1 MTSPLIARNSW
12 SQAIGPAVGLLLTM
26 VVLSLGF
33 LSCSDSTSQGEP
45 SAEWDGQKRNVV
57 LISIDSL
64 RRDHLGLYGHKPRYS
79 AGIPVSPNLD
89 ALGAKGVV
97 FDDAWTTTSWTL
109 PSHMAL
115 MTGLSDRQHGVETDK
130 FQLDPL
136 RSTLAQRF
144 QESGWNTAGYFSGP
158 YLDPRYGFGRGFDDY
173 RSGMLT
179 QEAFLERIANENK
192 KRAAA
197 NMEPMDQRLIQKL
210 RDRMSH
216 WDITSPRINQLG
228 NDFLDEQSASGDK
241 PFFLFLHYFDAH
253 YDHIPDEAEE
263 GLAKKFDP
271 GYRGPFD
278 GTNWYFDERVME
290 YEPPHRRLISG
301 RDLEHVKALYDA
313 EIHWVDRHVGEIVA
327 KLKEKG
333 LYENTIIMVISDH
346 GDEFFDHGS
355 IGHRSTLLAEQCRI
369 PMVLSVPGVTAE
381 GKRIP
386 GISRIYDVAPTLLDF
401 AGANGLAEA
410 EGSSVREMIDGEAAP
425 RTAFQR
431 IFSGGHRKGSG
442 LNVRDGWRSSRFTVL
457 RQHRGDFDRE
467 TDQELFTTPMMI
479 RSLGSSFYVFDR
491 KEDPKEMR
499 PLSPK
504 DPRFKQ
510 AIDAFCLDFR
520 AAEKASAQLPRSD
533 HSVLTGMKLSAE
545 EQAALAE
552 LGYAD
557 DGDTDGSGKV
567 DLMAKTLAP
576 LTEPCD

>member
-1 MTSPLIARNSW
+1 M
-12 SQAIGPAVGLLLTM
+12 
-26 VVLSLGF
+26 F
-33 LSCSDSTSQGEP
+33 SCSGSGSKGKP
-45 SAEWDGQKRNVV
+45 SPAWDGQKRNVV

-79 AGIPVSPNLD
+79 GGIPVSPNLD
-89 ALGAKGVV
+89 ELGANGVV
-97 FDDAWTTTSWTL
+97 FEDAWTTTSWTL

-136 RSTLAQRF
+136 RATLAQRF
-144 QESGWNTAGYFSGP
+144 QESGWSTAGYFSGP

-173 RSGMLT
+173 RSGMLS
-179 QEAFLERIANENK
+179 QEAFVQRIATEND

-197 NMEPMDQRLIQKL
+197 GLEPMEPRLIQQL

-228 NDFLDEQSASGDK
+228 QEFLDQQQADGDK

-263 GLAKKFDP
+263 GLDKKFDP
-271 GYRGPFD
+271 GYTGPFD
-278 GTNWYFDERVME
+278 GRNWYFDERVMQFE
-290 YEPPHRRLISG
+290 KPYQRLISG

-313 EIHWVDRHVGEIVA
+313 EIHWVDRHIGEIIT
-327 KLKEKG
+327 KLKAKG
-333 LYENTIIMVISDH
+333 LYENTVIMVVSDH

-369 PMVLSVPGVTAE
+369 PMVLSVPGITPK

-386 GISRIYDVAPTLLDF
+386 QLSRIYDVAPTLLDY
-401 AGANGLAEA
+401 AGANGIDEA
-410 EGSSVREMIDGEAAP
+410 EGSSVREMVEGYSSP

-431 IFSGGHRKGSG
+431 LFSGGHRRGSG
-442 LNVRDGWRSSRFTVL
+442 LNVRDGWRSSRFSVL

-467 TDQELFTTPMMI
+467 TETELFTTPMQI
-479 RSLGSSFYVFDR
+479 RSLGSTYFVFDR
-491 KEDPKEMR
+491 KEDPKELR

-504 DPRFKQ
+504 DPRFQQ
-510 AIDAFCLDFR
+510 AIDAFCKDFR
-520 AAEKASAQLPRSD
+520 AAEQASAKLPRSE
-533 HSVLTGMKLSAE
+533 HSVLTGMKFSAE
-545 EQAALAE
+545 EQAALDA
-552 LGYAD
+552 LGYTSM
-557 DGDTDGSGKV
+557 GEESGGKV
-567 DLMAKTLAP
+567 DIMAKVLAP
-576 LTEPCD
+576 LAEPCD

>member
-1 MTSPLIARNSW
+1 MMPSLSSPSSFAQRVVFSTSC
-12 SQAIGPAVGLLLTM
+12 LLA
-26 VVLSLGF
+26 VVLLSLSSA
-33 LSCSDSTSQGEP
+33 SCSDSSEKATP
-45 SAEWDGQKRNVV
+45 SADWDGQQRNVV

-64 RRDHLGLYGHKPRYS
+64 RRDHLGMYGHKPRYS
-79 AGIPVSPNLD
+79 GDVPVSPNLD
-89 ALGAKGVV
+89 ELGANGVV
-97 FDDAWTTTSWTL
+97 FEDAWTTSSWTL
-109 PSHMAL
+109 PSHMSL

-144 QESGWNTAGYFSGP
+144 QESGWQTAGYFSGP
-158 YLDPRYGFGRGFDDY
+158 YLDARYGFDRGFDDY

-179 QEAFLERIANENK
+179 QEEFVEKIAIANAN
-192 KRAAA
+192 RAAA
-197 NMEPMDQRLIQKL
+197 GLGPMEPHLIQQM
-210 RDRMSH
+210 RDRISH
-216 WDITSPRINQLG
+216 WDITSPRINKLG
-228 NDFLDEQSASGDK
+228 TNFLDQQQGDGDK

-253 YDHIPDEAEE
+253 YDHIPDEAEK
-263 GLAKKFDP
+263 GLDKVFDP
-271 GYRGPFD
+271 GYTGPFD
-278 GTNWYFDERVME
+278 GRNWYFDERVMQFDKP
-290 YEPPHRRLISG
+290 YERLIGG

-333 LYENTIIMVISDH
+333 LYENTIIMVVSDH

-369 PMVLSVPGVTAE
+369 PMVLRVPGVTPE
-381 GKRIP
+381 GRRIP
-386 GISRIYDVAPTLLDF
+386 ALSRIYDVAPTLLDY

-410 EGSSVREMIDGEAAP
+410 EGSSVREMVDGSALP

-431 IFSGGHRKGSG
+431 LFSGGHRRGSG

-467 TDQELFTTPMMI
+467 TEDELFTEPMVI

-491 KEDPKEMR
+491 KDDPKEKS

-510 AIDAFCLDFR
+510 AIEAFCKDFR
-520 AAEKASAQLPRSD
+520 AAELANAKLPKSERT
-533 HSVLTGMKLSAE
+533 VLTGMKFSAE
-545 EQAALAE
+545 EQAALDA
-552 LGYAD
+552 LGYTEMSEGGGAQ
-557 DGDTDGSGKV
+557 KV
-567 DLMAKTLAP
+567 DIMEKILAP
-576 LTEPCD
+576 LADPCE